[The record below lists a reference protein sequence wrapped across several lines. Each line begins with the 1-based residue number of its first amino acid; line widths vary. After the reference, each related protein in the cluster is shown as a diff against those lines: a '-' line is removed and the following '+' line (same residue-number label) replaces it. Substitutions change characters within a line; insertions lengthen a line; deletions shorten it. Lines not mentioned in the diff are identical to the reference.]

1 MIAQLSVN
9 NQSQNNYRSLIDSL
23 DLKAKSELM
32 LILARELADSA
43 LKMENRREEDIV
55 YELAGSWK
63 DDRTA
68 DEMVADIYS
77 SRMSNQRILES
88 LDV

>member
-1 MIAQLSVN
+1 MV
-9 NQSQNNYRSLIDSL
+9 DGL

-32 LILARELADSA
+32 LVLANEIAESV
-43 LKMENRREEDIV
+43 LKVKNKNEKDVV

-77 SRMSNQRILES
+77 SRISNKRILES
-88 LDV
+88 LDD